1 VSCYNDNILQNTG
14 SSTGFCRWIK
24 SPKKRRKK
32 DLTVTVHFLH
42 VGRAPMNNITSD
54 KPMDAKKLVSHFG
67 GTTQLW
73 RLLMKHDQHI
83 SIKTIDSWITRG
95 CVPTRRLVQ
104 LGALGATIG
113 KPIDINN
120 YINK

>member
-1 VSCYNDNILQNTG
+1 M
-14 SSTGFCRWIK
+14 

-32 DLTVTVHFLH
+32 DLTAADLFLH
-42 VGRAPMNNITSD
+42 VGRTPMNNTASD
-54 KPMDAKKLVSHFG
+54 KPMDAKRLVSHFG

-73 RLLMKHDQHI
+73 RLLAKHDQQI

-95 CVPTRRLVQ
+95 CIPTRRLVQ
-104 LGALGATIG
+104 LGSLGATIG

>member
-1 VSCYNDNILQNTG
+1 MTIVC
-14 SSTGFCRWIK
+14 
-24 SPKKRRKK
+24 
-32 DLTVTVHFLH
+32 LH
-42 VGRAPMNNITSD
+42 VGRTPMNNTASD
-54 KPMDAKKLVSHFG
+54 KPMDAKRLVSHFG

-73 RLLMKHDQHI
+73 RLLTKHNQQI

-95 CVPTRRLVQ
+95 CIPTRRLVQ
-104 LGALGATIG
+104 LGSLGDTIG